1 MNSSFIERGSDIKSR
16 RQTLVSVH
24 VDGVGKVRVGTGTG
38 IQLNG
43 KIVDERNRQIFPVS
57 RYLVPE
63 SRKANLGEVGEG

>member
-1 MNSSFIERGSDIKSR
+1 M
-16 RQTLVSVH
+16 SVH